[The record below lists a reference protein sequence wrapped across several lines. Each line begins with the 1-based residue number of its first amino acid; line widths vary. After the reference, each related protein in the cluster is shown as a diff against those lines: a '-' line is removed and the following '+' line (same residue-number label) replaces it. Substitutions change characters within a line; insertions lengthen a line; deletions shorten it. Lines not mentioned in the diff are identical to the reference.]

1 MVNQQA
7 AATPWHHVL
16 ARLLYA
22 IFLFEIGLFLII
34 YPWLDAWPINRF
46 ATFGGETLATATF
59 ADFWRQMWISP
70 YFRGAV
76 SGLGVVNIYISL
88 LEVGAMRKRKLR
100 EAEDEESEAG
110 QEPPHDPVE

>member
-1 MVNQQA
+1 MVTQQA
-7 AATPWHHVL
+7 TATQWHHVL

-34 YPWLDAWPINRF
+34 YPWLDAWSINRF

-88 LEVGAMRKRKLR
+88 LEVGSMRRRKLR
-100 EAEDEESEAG
+100 EAEEEESEAG
-110 QEPPHDPVE
+110 QATPHDPVE